1 MASDER
7 EAAPDLTRLAALNDR
22 PTSFHIFQALRLI
35 EATFNN
41 NPRLGRS
48 RKPSQDAVRLGQEAE
63 LAFPPST
70 VSDFELP
77 DEDEPGRLT
86 NRFFGLFGPHGPLP
100 LHLTEYAR
108 DRMRNHHDPT
118 LIAFANVFHHRMTS
132 LLYRAW
138 VAGEPA
144 PSFDRPDDDP
154 FAGKV
159 DAISGRLGRSM
170 SGRDAMPDLAK
181 RHFAG
186 LLGQGP
192 RNESGLLSIVSG
204 FLRVPASV
212 ESFVGTWLHLEP
224 HDRWNLGNSALGL
237 SASLGSR
244 VWSREAKF
252 RIRIGPLDRADY
264 DRLLPG
270 GESLARLTSIIRNYL
285 GDAFEWEANL
295 VLKKA
300 EIPKTCL
307 GDGARLGYTT
317 WIGDR
322 SDDDDGVELFLLPA
336 ENPAQGAHA

>member
-7 EAAPDLTRLAALNDR
+7 EAAPDLTRLQALKDD
-22 PTSFHIFQALRLI
+22 PTRYHIFQALRII
-35 EATFNN
+35 EAVYDN

-48 RKPSQDAVRLGQEAE
+48 RRPSQDAVRLGQEAE
-63 LAFPPST
+63 LAFPPSS

-77 DEDEPGRLT
+77 DDEKPGRLT
-86 NRFFGLFGPHGPLP
+86 NRFFGLFGPQGPLP

-108 DRMRNHHDPT
+108 DRIRNHHDPT
-118 LIAFANVFHHRMTS
+118 LIAFANIFHHRMTS

-154 FAGKV
+154 FGGKV
-159 DAISGRLGRSM
+159 DAISGRLGKAM
-170 SGRDAMPDLAK
+170 QNRDAMPDLAK

-192 RNESGLLSIVSG
+192 KNESGLLAIISG
-204 FLRVPASV
+204 FLKVPATI

-224 HDRWNLGNSALGL
+224 HDRWHLGNSSLGL
-237 SASLGSR
+237 SASLGAR

-252 RIRIGPLDRADY
+252 RIRIGPLGRSDY
-264 DRLLPG
+264 QRMLPG
-270 GESLARLTSIIRNYL
+270 GDSMARLTAIIRNYL

-295 VLKKA
+295 VLKA
-300 EIPKTCL
+300 SEVPEPRL
-307 GDGARLGYTT
+307 GLSGQLGYTT
-317 WIGDR
+317 WIGERKSGGDA
-322 SDDDDGVELFLLPA
+322 DELFLMPTV
-336 ENPAQGAHA
+336 QQQR

>member
-7 EAAPDLTRLAALNDR
+7 AEASDLTRLEALKNR
-22 PTSFHIFQALRLI
+22 PTSFHIFQALRII
-35 EATFNN
+35 EATYKN

-48 RKPSQDAVRLGQEAE
+48 RRPMQDAIRLAQEAE
-63 LAFPPST
+63 MAFPPST

-77 DEDEPGRLT
+77 EDEKPGLLT
-86 NRFFGLFGPHGPLP
+86 NRFFGLFGPNGPLP

-108 DRMRNHHDPT
+108 DRIRNHQDPT

-138 VAGEPA
+138 ASGEPA

-154 FAGKV
+154 FASKV
-159 DAISGRLGRSM
+159 DAICGRMG
-170 SGRDAMPDLAK
+170 GAVADRDAMPDLAK

-186 LLGQGP
+186 LLAQGP
-192 RNESGLLSIVSG
+192 KNESGLLAIISG
-204 FLRVPASV
+204 FLKVPAKV

-224 HDRWNLGNSALGL
+224 HDRWKLGNSALGL

-252 RIRIGPLDRADY
+252 RLRIGPIGFADY
-264 DRLLPG
+264 ERLLPG
-270 GESLARLTSIIRNYL
+270 GESLERLTAIIRNYL

-295 VLKKA
+295 VLKEGEVPDA
-300 EIPKTCL
+300 RL
-307 GDGARLGYTT
+307 GEGARLGYTT
-317 WIGDR
+317 WIGTR
-322 SDDDDGVELFLLPA
+322 PPG
-336 ENPAQGAHA
+336 G